1 MVNKLE
7 LHVMWSVAPE
17 SMTHLE
23 EEDIRHVS
31 SLPNLES
38 VVVGV
43 EAWHTHMLKA
53 QLTTL
58 RYCLQTQCEQI
69 EIFDFDL
76 AASYTPYVY
85 VMAYNNNNI
94 PLSLRAN
101 PKAQYPIHGS

>member
-43 EAWHTHMLKA
+43 EASFNNLA
-53 QLTTL
+53 YSYVESTTDYSKVL
-58 RYCLQTQCEQI
+58 
-69 EIFDFDL
+69 L
-76 AASYTPYVY
+76 ADA
-85 VMAYNNNNI
+85 M
-94 PLSLRAN
+94 
-101 PKAQYPIHGS
+101 